1 MATHSSILAWRIPWT
16 EEPGRLEP
24 KGSQRIRLDWTTKHA
39 SLSCGKGT
47 KSKIRRAYGV
57 LHIAWIQWWRI
68 STNCTLQWF
77 YSLFLLFYVA
87 WVQMPH
93 LDNCITSHF
102 LVLHSLSLCVMF
114 YIKHTPDQVNSIA
127 QRKIRLVTIEWISQP
142 NTGNFLK
149 VYALFA
155 HLYRTL
161 FIISLSLHGS
171 YRLIFHCWFTVIH
184 CVTWKNCLTSLSLIF
199 LIFSS
204 YWFSIEGDFVSQ
216 GTFVNYTDVL
226 FLQTGEG
233 CHWDQVNRN
242 QRYY

>member
-216 GTFVNYTDVL
+216 GTFVNCTDVL